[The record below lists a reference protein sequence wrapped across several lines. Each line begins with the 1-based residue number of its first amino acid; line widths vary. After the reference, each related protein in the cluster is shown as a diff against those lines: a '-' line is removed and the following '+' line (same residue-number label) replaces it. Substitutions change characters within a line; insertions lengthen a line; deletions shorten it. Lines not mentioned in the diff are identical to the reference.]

1 MNNTNVK
8 YRLKA
13 QKRRRP
19 IALYGHGG
27 SAKPLLRYKQT
38 VHTYTGANV
47 GACYS
52 GVK

>member
-8 YRLKA
+8 YWVKT

-19 IALYGHGG
+19 IALYGYGG

-38 VHTYTGANV
+38 VHTYAGANV
-47 GACYS
+47 QACYPRLS
-52 GVK
+52 